1 MAMELDLDRALALA
15 QEWAKE
21 AGEIHLSYFRV
32 RKKPLLIKTVDE
44 KISAAVGRF
53 NTEENLDTVFFCK

>member
-21 AGEIHLSYFRV
+21 AGEIHLSYFRGN
-32 RKKPLLIKTVDE
+32 R
-44 KISAAVGRF
+44 
-53 NTEENLDTVFFCK
+53 LDIQTKSSV